1 MQEWV
6 NNKVSHRHSSRSSED
21 APSPQDFEER
31 MHRIWG
37 TNTTPAMQT
46 LECIQ
51 KVKAAL
57 SQQEEED
64 TMSGAT
70 FGILVAASLVVVL
83 GIVVVW
89 ELFLRPR

>member
-1 MQEWV
+1 MCAPGYY
-6 NNKVSHRHSSRSSED
+6 RSSYALQD
-21 APSPQDFEER
+21 IFQHRLLTRLRPSL
-31 MHRIWG
+31 
-37 TNTTPAMQT
+37 QT

-64 TMSGAT
+64 SMSSAT

-89 ELFLRPR
+89 